1 MAQIASKQ
9 VMISSGACAP
19 IAGSLGS
26 VLVSN
31 SDGSITWGEPE
42 NNGTSIIM
50 KDVETGVRYK
60 LVIRNGELCIEGT
73 DTQTTRETKINN
85 LFK

>member
-1 MAQIASKQ
+1 MAQLATKQ
-9 VMISSGACAP
+9 IMLSSGTCAQP
-19 IAGSLGS
+19 GSLGH
-26 VLVSN
+26 VLVSDSN
-31 SDGSITWGEPE
+31 GNMTWGEPE
-42 NNGTSIIM
+42 NNGTTIIM

>member
-1 MAQIASKQ
+1 M
-9 VMISSGACAP
+9 
-19 IAGSLGS
+19 
-26 VLVSN
+26 
-31 SDGSITWGEPE
+31 TWGEPE
-42 NNGTSIIM
+42 NNGTTIIM